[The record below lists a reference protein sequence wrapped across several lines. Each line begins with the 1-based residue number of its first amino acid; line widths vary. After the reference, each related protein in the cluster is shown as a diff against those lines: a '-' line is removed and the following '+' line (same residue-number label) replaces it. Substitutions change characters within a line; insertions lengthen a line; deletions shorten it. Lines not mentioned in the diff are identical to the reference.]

1 MADPKA
7 EKPPTPEPS
16 AAEKLGDEA
25 AARAAELAARGALRA
40 AEKAANAALDSVERL
55 LFGKVGG
62 AAEAVA
68 DLEAES
74 ALDRARR
81 HYGVGPDAAAATP
94 PAPAR
99 EDPVAAAR
107 RQLEELKR
115 ARGARPAPA
124 GEPPAGEPP
133 APPPEPG
140 SAAPEPPA
148 RKRTL

>member
-16 AAEKLGDEA
+16 AAEKLSDEA

-81 HYGVGPDAAAATP
+81 HYGVGPDTAASPAAPP
-94 PAPAR
+94 PAPPK
-99 EDPVAAAR
+99 EDPVAVAR

-115 ARGARPAPA
+115 ARGAAPAPA
-124 GEPPAGEPP
+124 TPGEAPA
-133 APPPEPG
+133 APPEPG